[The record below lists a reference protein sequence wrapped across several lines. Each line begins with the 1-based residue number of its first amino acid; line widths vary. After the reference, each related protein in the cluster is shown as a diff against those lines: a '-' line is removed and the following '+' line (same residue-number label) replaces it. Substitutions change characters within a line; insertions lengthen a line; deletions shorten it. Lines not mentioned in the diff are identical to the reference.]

1 MADIDAASILFP
13 NDAPSKPAQAPDWY
27 NAQRSAAEQR
37 LTGTH
42 DKPDA
47 AAAVVFPSERKADA
61 SPSAGEKSDDP
72 AAVLFKDDAS
82 RKGVDFERVVGGELD
97 QFTLD
102 AMKDGDTERA
112 SALKSATAALS
123 EDFRAAGT
131 EPATI
136 EEAFTIIRQSADSF
150 SPPTPEQIEAGFV
163 AGMAELTGSGVAE
176 SDIGMARRFIADMEI
191 VSPGVVASLER
202 HGAGN
207 DPRLVRAAI
216 KEAKRRGYR

>member
-1 MADIDAASILFP
+1 MAEIDAASILFP
-13 NDAPSKPAQAPDWY
+13 NDVLSKPAQAPDWY
-27 NAQRSAAEQR
+27 SAQRSAAEQR

-42 DKPDA
+42 GKPDA
-47 AAAVVFPSERKADA
+47 AAALVFPTEKVEA
-61 SPSAGEKSDDP
+61 PLPAG
-72 AAVLFKDDAS
+72 KDDDAAS
-82 RKGVDFERVVGGELD
+82 ILFRDDAALQGVDFERVVGGELD

-102 AMKDGDTERA
+102 AIKNGESERA
-112 SALKSATAALS
+112 NDLKAATAALS

-176 SDIGMARRFIADMEI
+176 SDIGIARRFIADMEI

>member
-1 MADIDAASILFP
+1 MAEIDRASILFP
-13 NDAPSKPAQAPDWY
+13 NDVPSKPAQMPEW
-27 NAQRSAAEQR
+27 AQAQHAAAEQR
-37 LTGTH
+37 LTGNH
-42 DKPDA
+42 GKPDA

-61 SPSAGEKSDDP
+61 PPSAG
-72 AAVLFKDDAS
+72 KDDDAAS
-82 RKGVDFERVVGGELD
+82 ILFRDDAARKDVDYERAVGGELD

-112 SALKSATAALS
+112 SALKAATAALS
-123 EDFRAAGT
+123 QDFRASGT
-131 EPATI
+131 DTATI
-136 EEAFTIIRQSADSF
+136 EEAFTIVRQSADSF

-163 AGMAELTGSGVAE
+163 SSMAELTASGVTE
-176 SDIGMARRFIADMEI
+176 SDIGIARRFISDLER

-207 DPRLVRAAI
+207 NPKLVRAAI